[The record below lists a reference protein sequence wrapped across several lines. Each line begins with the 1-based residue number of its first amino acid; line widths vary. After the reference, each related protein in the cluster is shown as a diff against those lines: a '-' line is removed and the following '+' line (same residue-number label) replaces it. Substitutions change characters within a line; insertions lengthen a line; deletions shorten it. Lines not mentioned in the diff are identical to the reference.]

1 MGETYTSRELVALIE
16 NDGWYPVGQE
26 GSHCHFRHPTKAGKV
41 TVPKHNKD
49 IKKGTAYNILKRA
62 GLK

>member
-26 GSHCHFRHPTKAGKV
+26 GIALSFQAS
-41 TVPKHNKD
+41 NKS
-49 IKKGTAYNILKRA
+49 G
-62 GLK
+62 